1 MYIILKQKV
10 NKSSDEIRT
19 PPRALCAPREL
30 RSENLFELLSFLL
43 LMHNCLMF
51 IYKI

>member
-19 PPRALCAPREL
+19 PPAQKSLRAPFA
-30 RSENLFELLSFLL
+30 STSYAQLLSVYL
-43 LMHNCLMF
+43 
-51 IYKI
+51 

>member
-19 PPRALCAPREL
+19 PPALNFLRASFA
-30 RSENLFELLSFLL
+30 STSYAQLFSVYL
-43 LMHNCLMF
+43 
-51 IYKI
+51 